1 MIMSCMGNY
10 FILIVHNH
18 EMILF
23 CHFIVTKEIGRTYLD
38 AVIIQGYLQFS
49 GAHCEAH

>member
-23 CHFIVTKEIGRTYLD
+23 CHFIVTKEIGREYLD
-38 AVIIQGYLQFS
+38 AVITLYTIAISNYNDF
-49 GAHCEAH
+49 A